1 MKIDLLTKTWVSIKM
16 TNYIRMAKFLIL
28 RSIYRRGYVW
38 FGKKYFLAQRELS
51 TLIAK
56 AIVP

>member
-1 MKIDLLTKTWVSIKM
+1 L

-38 FGKKYFLAQRELS
+38 FGKKYFQAQTELS